1 MLFNVWNSWDP
12 LKVVMLGNVHP
23 IEFYRDLK
31 DDKVRDPL
39 CRITEETQKD
49 LENFKNVLKDFGCK
63 VIQMNPSTDENLFEY
78 IENKKLAKQG
88 IGIRNALQ
96 PRDAQLVLGN
106 KLYITAPDNREILNQ
121 IKSYVNGKF
130 EDLIIHPDIMKDK
143 HYIPAPCITQVGK
156 DLYIDLLWEE
166 EKNDTCVIGF
176 RLLGDGPEILMNG
189 PITDWFKKVAPG
201 YRYHEIEIGG
211 HNDGCFCVLKPG
223 ALLTT
228 TYFTKYEKSFPGWD
242 VLELEENHAGFPA
255 NKQHIKD
262 GKKIWGL
269 PAHEA
274 KKKHLVKVEGK
285 WWIPGEE
292 ENDVLRHFVGK
303 YLTDWVGDMQES
315 IFDVNVL
322 VLDKNTVCVPNKC
335 DVAYE
340 FYKKHKM
347 EPIHVPFRHKWFWDA
362 GLHCITLDLFR
373 YGKQEDYFPE
383 REEL

>member
-106 KLYITAPDNREILNQ
+106 KLYITAPDNREIFNQ
-121 IKSYVNGKF
+121 IKSYVNGHPGN
-130 EDLIIHPDIMKDK
+130 IVIHPDIMKDK

-156 DLYIDLLWEE
+156 DLYIDLLYEDE
-166 EKNDTCVIGF
+166 THSQCIDMDVI
-176 RLLGDGPEILMNG
+176 
-189 PITDWFKKVAPG
+189 DWFKKVAPG
-201 YRYHEIEIGG
+201 YRYHEIKIGG
-211 HNDGCFCVLKPG
+211 HNDGCFAIIKPG

-228 TYFTKYEKSFPGWD
+228 EYFSKYNETFPGWD
-242 VLELEENHAGFPA
+242 VCKVEET
-255 NKQHIKD
+255 IR
-262 GKKIWGL
+262 GL
-269 PAHEA
+269 PTHEA
-274 KKKHLVKVEGK
+274 KKNHLKKVEGK
-285 WWIPGEE
+285 WWVQGEE